1 MYKIKKVEIKK
12 ISKMIEMYY
21 KTLIAP
27 KDDYWENGV
36 LPNCQYY
43 TISEDFNMEE
53 KIGYF
58 AIGKENAIYQF
69 YVKEKNRYKSV
80 DIFDYILKELCIIQG
95 IVETYDI
102 NYLVLSMDRVNEIK
116 VHSYIYTQ
124 CEKVEVESPVK
135 DMHVRLA
142 TLDDLEASV
151 EFAHESLGGADI
163 DWLTKYYTQWINNLG
178 IYLFMVGDEIAA
190 IGEMRTGFRSK
201 ETAYLGVISGLN
213 YRKKGLGKYVTAYLR
228 DQANELGYIAVSSVD
243 ANNIGSNKMMAG
255 CGFFPYHRLLQI
267 QFR

>member
-1 MYKIKKVEIKK
+1 MYKIKKVEMKE

-53 KIGYF
+53 EIGYI
-58 AIGKENAIYQF
+58 AIGEENAIYQF
-69 YVKEKNRYKSV
+69 YVSENIRYKSV
-80 DIFDYILKELCIIQG
+80 DIFDYVLKELSIIQG

-102 NYLVLSMDRVNEIK
+102 NYLVLSMDRAKEIQ
-116 VHSYIYTQ
+116 VHSYVYTQ
-124 CEKVEVESPVK
+124 CEKVQIESPVK
-135 DMHVRLA
+135 DMQLRLA

-151 EFAHESLGGADI
+151 DFAHESLGGGDI
-163 DWLTKYYTQWINNLG
+163 DWLRKYFTQWINSEG
-178 IYLFMVGDEIAA
+178 IYLFEVKDEIAA

-228 DQANELGYIAVSSVD
+228 DQANELGYTAVSAVA

-255 CGFFPYHRLLQI
+255 CGFFAYHRILQI
-267 QFR
+267 RFR

>member
-21 KTLIAP
+21 ETLIAP

-43 TISEDFNMEE
+43 IISEDLNMEE
-53 KIGYF
+53 EIGYF
-58 AIGKENAIYQF
+58 AIGEENVIYQF
-69 YVKEKNRYKSV
+69 YINENIRYKSV
-80 DIFDYILKELCIIQG
+80 DIFDYVLKELCIIQG

-102 NYLVLSMDRVNEIK
+102 NYLVLSMDIAKEIQ
-116 VHSYIYTQ
+116 VHSYVYIQ
-124 CEKVEVESPVK
+124 CEKAKIESPVK
-135 DMHVRLA
+135 DMQARLA
-142 TLDDLEASV
+142 TLDDLEASI
-151 EFAHESLGGADI
+151 EFTYESLGGGDI
-163 DWLTKYYTQWINNLG
+163 EWLTKYYTQWINSAG
-178 IYLFMVGDEIAA
+178 IYLFEVEDEIVA

-201 ETAYLGVISGLN
+201 VTAYLGVIVGKS
-213 YRKKGLGKYVTAYLR
+213 YRKKGLGKYITAYLR
-228 DQANELGYIAVSSVD
+228 DKANELNYTAVSAVA

-255 CGFFPYHRLLQI
+255 CGFFAYHRILQI